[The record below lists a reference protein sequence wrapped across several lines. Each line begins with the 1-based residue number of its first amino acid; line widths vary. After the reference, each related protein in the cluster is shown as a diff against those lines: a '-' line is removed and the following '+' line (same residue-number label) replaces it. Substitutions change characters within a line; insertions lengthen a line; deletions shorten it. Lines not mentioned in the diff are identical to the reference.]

1 MSHPPREA
9 PLSPTDWTLYVA
21 SVVIFGIGWLPMRL
35 QLGEVA
41 PEVSAFWRFVF
52 ATPVMFALVFATRS
66 RLAFGLRDHLLFL
79 GLGACLFSFNF
90 LSFYYAGYHLPSGL
104 ISVVFSLVAIIIPL
118 LSALLL
124 GAPLR
129 RGLFLGALL
138 GVAGTGLVFGPA
150 VVAVF
155 TGAAAGAEAQA
166 HMGMGLVLALVGTVC
181 FSLGSILSG
190 IAGRRGLPLLSMTAF
205 SFAYG
210 LAVLGIAALIGGSP
224 FIMEMTPRYL
234 GSLAFLIIGPT
245 LSGFGIYLAL
255 VRRIGASR
263 AGYGTVLYPLIA
275 LAIST
280 VFEDYHWTV
289 SAAFGI
295 ALVLIGNMLVLRAP
309 APAKA
314 G

>member
-1 MSHPPREA
+1 MSHPSREA

-21 SVVIFGIGWLPMRL
+21 SVLIFGLGWLPMRL
-35 QLGEVA
+35 QLGVVA
-41 PEVSAFWRFVF
+41 PEISAFWRFVF

-66 RLAFGLRDHLLFL
+66 RLVFGLRDHALFL
-79 GLGACLFSFNF
+79 GLGACLFSCNF

-129 RGLFLGALL
+129 RALFLGALL
-138 GVAGTGLVFGPA
+138 GIAGTALVFGPS
-150 VVAVF
+150 VVATF
-155 TGAAAGAEAQA
+155 SGASAGAEAQA
-166 HMGMGLVLALVGTVC
+166 HMGMGLLLALIGTCC
-181 FSLGSILSG
+181 FSVGSILSG
-190 IAGRRGLPLLSMTAF
+190 VAGRRGLPLLSMTAF

-210 LAVLGIAALIGGSP
+210 LCVLGIAALVGGSP
-224 FIMEMTPRYL
+224 FILEMTPRYL
-234 GSLAFLIIGPT
+234 GSLAFLVVGPT

-275 LAIST
+275 LALST
-280 VFEDYHWTV
+280 FFEDYHWTW

-309 APAKA
+309 APAK
-314 G
+314 GG